1 MPFGDTKILEF
12 SQYQK
17 FDKAQFDI
25 YADLE
30 CLIEKIDISKNIPQN
45 SLTIKVSEH
54 IASGF
59 PMYAM
64 SSFKNIENGNAL
76 YRGKDCIKKFGWF
89 LREHALK
96 IINFK
101 KNKMKLITNEQQESY
116 ENGKICYICKGK
128 LKNKYLKD
136 KKCCKVRDFCHYT
149 GEYRGAAHRKCYL
162 KNSVLKKTL

>member
-1 MPFGDTKILEF
+1 MPFEDTKISEF
-12 SQYQK
+12 NQYQK
-17 FDKAQFDI
+17 FDKVQFDI

-76 YRGKDCIKKFGWF
+76 YRGKDCIKKFG
-89 LREHALK
+89 
-96 IINFK
+96 
-101 KNKMKLITNEQQESY
+101 
-116 ENGKICYICKGK
+116 
-128 LKNKYLKD
+128 
-136 KKCCKVRDFCHYT
+136 
-149 GEYRGAAHRKCYL
+149 
-162 KNSVLKKTL
+162 